1 MMAKISELRELR
13 NEDLEQKLLELDDKV
28 FRLRMQ
34 KSMGQTEAAHKM
46 AGLRRDRAR
55 AKTLLR
61 ERQLDAVPVE
71 SGSSSD
77 AD

>member
-1 MMAKISELRELR
+1 MAKISELRELR
-13 NEDLEQKLLELDDKV
+13 NEDLEQKLLELDDQV

-34 KSMGQTEAAHKM
+34 KSMGQTEAAYKM
-46 AGLRRDRAR
+46 TGLRKDRAR

-61 ERQLDAVPVE
+61 ERQLDVALVE

-77 AD
+77 ED